1 MTTENINI
9 SASNIK
15 GKCDSKCSYAFKYSE
30 SNSTA
35 KNNGV
40 LINLTYD
47 STSIP
52 PVIYNN
58 QKYFVENIV
67 IVSPS
72 IHTFDDNSLPGEI
85 IITHNP
91 QNGGNNLKVS
101 IPFTTSSDSS
111 TSSQIITDIIKKIAT
126 NAPSEGDS
134 TNLNMSFSLQ
144 KIVPRKPF
152 FAYSGKRENTDWI
165 VYGKLDAIPLTSTT
179 ISTLQ
184 EIIRPFPIPT
194 PGGDLFYN
202 SKGPRSGIQLG
213 DGIYISCQP
222 TGSSE
227 EETAVEYD
235 KNSSSSI
242 DFSNII
248 ESPIFKFIFI
258 IIIGCLLFSI
268 IFYGISAFY
277 DFLSSDAKK
286 MPGVTSLPKLSG
298 FPSLPKL
305 PGLPKTS

>member
-1 MTTENINI
+1 MSNQNINI
-9 SASNIK
+9 SASNVK
-15 GKCDSKCSYAFKYSE
+15 GKCDLKCSYSFKYSE

-47 STSIP
+47 SRSIP
-52 PVIYNN
+52 PVVYNN
-58 QKYFVENIV
+58 EKYVVENV
-67 IVSPS
+67 TIVSPS
-72 IHTFDDNSLPGEI
+72 IHTFNDNSMPGEI

-91 QNGGNNLKVS
+91 QNGGNSLKVC
-101 IPFTTSSDSS
+101 IPFTSSSESS
-111 TSSQIITDIIKKIAT
+111 TAAQIITDIINKVST
-126 NAPSEGDS
+126 NAPSQGDS

-152 FAYSGKRENTDWI
+152 FVYSGGNADWI
-165 VYGKLDAIPLTSTT
+165 VYGQLDAIPLSSTT

-184 EIIRPFPIPT
+184 KIIKAFPIPT

-202 SKGPRSGIQLG
+202 SKGPISGVQLG

-235 KNSSSSI
+235 KNTQSF
-242 DFSNII
+242 DFSNIF
-248 ESPIFKFIFI
+248 ESPVFKLIII
-258 IIIGCLLFSI
+258 IIIGCLIFII
-268 IFYGISAFY
+268 IFYG
-277 DFLSSDAKK
+277 LSSFYKYL
-286 MPGVTSLPKLSG
+286 TSDVQ
-298 FPSLPKL
+298 KL
-305 PGLPKTS
+305 PGLSKIPKII